1 MKTNDNQFQNSPK
14 NLTEEELKIRNPWR
28 NVAEKYEGSK
38 FLYSDTIDFVCDS
51 DKEIIE
57 EFNKRKKKDG
67 KEEYEYKLSVPA
79 YPWYGNPL
87 KANVI
92 VLSLNPGYVEKESV
106 IAKVIQHIPERYTEG
121 YTEHLRKMLTLECGE
136 FLPPKMGAKGMT
148 YRDLANL
155 HQSWYWE
162 DRLTNAFVNDDTGL
176 NFDDVNKKFAV
187 IQYVGYSS
195 KKYAPFK
202 KGTLLESQKFTRQLI
217 EYILRNNQNAV
228 FIVARNI
235 KMWNEFIGSIWEENK
250 ERFIES
256 KDYLG
261 QRFTRNILGDDA
273 FDKVV
278 EAFKN
283 SNW

>member
-1 MKTNDNQFQNSPK
+1 MKTNNNQFQNSSK
-14 NLTEEELKIRNPWR
+14 NLTEEELKSRNPWL

-57 EFNKRKKKDG
+57 EFNKQIKK
-67 KEEYEYKLSVPA
+67 EYEYKLNVPA

-106 IAKVIQHIPERYTEG
+106 IAKVIQHLDESFTKG
-121 YTEHLRKMLTLECGE
+121 YTEHLRKMLTLECDE
-136 FLPPKMGAKGMT
+136 FLPPKLGAKGVT

-162 DRLTNAFVNDDTGL
+162 DRLTKAFVNDETGL
-176 NFDDVNKKFAV
+176 NFEDVNKKFAV

-195 KKYAPFK
+195 KKYAPLK

-217 EYILRNNQNAV
+217 EYILRNNQNAR
-228 FIVARNI
+228 FIMARNVN
-235 KMWNEFIGSIWEENK
+235 MWENFLGSLMEENQEK
-250 ERFIES
+250 FIRS
-256 KDYLG
+256 NDYLG
-261 QRFTRNILGDDA
+261 QRFTKNILGDDA
-273 FDKVV
+273 FTKVV
-278 EAFKN
+278 EAFK
-283 SNW
+283 S